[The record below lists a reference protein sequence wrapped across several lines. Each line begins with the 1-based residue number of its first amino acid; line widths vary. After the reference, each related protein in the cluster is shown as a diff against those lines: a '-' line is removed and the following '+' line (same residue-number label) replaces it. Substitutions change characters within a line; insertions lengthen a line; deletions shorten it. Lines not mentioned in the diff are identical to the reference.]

1 MNIRSYVCPLLLMLA
16 LPSFASNDQSLSTQT
31 YEQQTIK
38 DIFGYQ
44 DEFNQTPEQQWAK
57 QIVDIINRELG
68 STSAYHGQRCKVQ
81 IQFTETASIRK
92 IRTSN
97 QNPLCDTLF
106 LTIRQHY
113 QFPLPR
119 NAKLLHPVY
128 QSLTLTFVP

>member
-1 MNIRSYVCPLLLMLA
+1 MNIRSYICPLLFIFA
-16 LPSFASNDQSLSTQT
+16 VPSMASDDQTLSTQN

-57 QIVDIINRELG
+57 QVVDIINRELG
-68 STSAYHGQRCKVQ
+68 STTEYHGQRCKVQ

-92 IRTSN
+92 IQTSS
-97 QNPLCDTLF
+97 QNPLCDNLF

-119 NAKLLHPVY
+119 NAKLLHPIY